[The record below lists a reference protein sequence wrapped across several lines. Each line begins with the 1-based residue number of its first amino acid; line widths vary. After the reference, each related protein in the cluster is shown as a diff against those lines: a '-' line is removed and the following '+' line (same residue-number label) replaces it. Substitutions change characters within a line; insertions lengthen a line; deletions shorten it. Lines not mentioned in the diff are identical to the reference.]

1 MALNVFSNLF
11 FFIGQFSFLAFF
23 VFFLSGGPQT
33 NRIRNYSCALCVF
46 LDSALQ
52 MHPSASGT
60 IGLFG
65 FCHSSAICI
74 FGTYFRLWSG
84 FIFSV
89 FRL

>member
-11 FFIGQFSFLAFF
+11 FFTVNFLAFF
-23 VFFLSGGPQT
+23 CFFVLSGGPHT

-52 MHPSASGT
+52 MHPSAFGT
-60 IGLFG
+60 IGWLG

-74 FGTYFRLWSG
+74 FGTYCRLWSG

-89 FRL
+89 PRL